1 MFKEP
6 GRLEIIVLY
15 VFCFTE
21 RLPALVDL
29 ILPEVAVL
37 VNGLHKGPED
47 CNEWRLGIMRD
58 TVADVTFEHLVQ
70 LLWLVLSVLI
80 LKHKYEERLLR
91 KQSFPIGLR

>member
-1 MFKEP
+1 
-6 GRLEIIVLY
+6 
-15 VFCFTE
+15 
-21 RLPALVDL
+21 
-29 ILPEVAVL
+29 
-37 VNGLHKGPED
+37 
-47 CNEWRLGIMRD
+47 MRD